1 MLKREG
7 TVVITACCQLGRGYH
22 SLHGPG
28 MRLHRAPSAK
38 RYLDGRE
45 VVVFS
50 PHLNERD
57 FRVSF
62 APEYRLF
69 TSWDALVAYLDAKHH
84 GPASVGV
91 FPTAPLQIL
100 S

>member
-1 MLKREG
+1 MLKPDG

-22 SLHGPG
+22 SLHGRG
-28 MRLHRAPSAK
+28 MRLHREPSAK
-38 RYLDGRE
+38 GYLAGRE

-50 PHLNERD
+50 PHLSERD

-69 TSWDALVAYLDAKHH
+69 TSWDALVAHLEAKHA
-84 GPASVGV
+84 GRASVAV